1 MKGGVTE
8 ATNLIVDLRENHNLF
23 CSIVVYPVI
32 PRGEIILR
40 VIPTAAHTLEDV
52 NYTIEAFKSVRDKLE
67 SGFYRDKPIPERF
80 RSRNFN
86 LRAMRS
92 PARILFVLFT
102 LLLTVQGEPVLG
114 ARTKVIVPSCRR
126 ADPCPKRLTASA
138 SPSGCR
144 ATGVAV
150 WRLRCTASDGAN
162 GWQRCRRTNWRHEA
176 FRGWTT
182 SCGQWRGRDLRLFL
196 ELCPSAAEPLSEE
209 ERAERELILRRGR
222 RCERAGA
229 FAAADA
235 SCGCCAL
242 AETAL
247 RTAYGAGFRQGD
259 VWLIADDAEVFA
271 RYGGRSSKVPLCGL
285 SPEGTGRG
293 GVRGLFL
300 HRMRVGSKSDVKTVA
315 QRRPAD
321 RGLGMSIR
329 PGMPPRCGPMASI
342 SSWTDDPE
350 SIGRSMTFCPTAPPF
365 RPSFCRVR
373 SLCCLR
379 IGTGNAGRKG
389 LFGTV
394 AGCTVSTGE

>member
-67 SGFYRDKPIPERF
+67 SGFYRDKPIPEGF
-80 RSRNFN
+80 AQTYSGPAIAGCRSC
-86 LRAMRS
+86 S
-92 PARILFVLFT
+92 SCHPASYRCRVN
-102 LLLTVQGEPVLG
+102 PVLG
-114 ARTKVIVPSCRR
+114 ARTKVIVRPAAGR
-126 ADPCPKRLTASA
+126 PCPKRLTASA
-138 SPSGCR
+138 FPSGCHATAWRSAATMHSFRR
-144 ATGVAV
+144 ANGVAALSADELAARGV
-150 WRLRCTASDGAN
+150 PRLDDVVR
-162 GWQRCRRTNWRHEA
+162 
-176 FRGWTT
+176 
-182 SCGQWRGRDLRLFL
+182 QWRGRDLRLFL

-209 ERAERELILRRGR
+209 ERAERELILRRADAAT
-222 RCERAGA
+222 CGA

-300 HRMRVGSKSDVKTVA
+300 HRMRVGSKSDVKRLRKGG
-315 QRRPAD
+315 RRIVVWDVNSAGD
-321 RGLGMSIR
+321 AAAMRAYGVDFIV
-329 PGMPPRCGPMASI
+329 
-342 SSWTDDPE
+342 TDDPE
-350 SIGRSMTFCPTAPPF
+350 SIG
-365 RPSFCRVR
+365 
-373 SLCCLR
+373 
-379 IGTGNAGRKG
+379 GR
-389 LFGTV
+389 
-394 AGCTVSTGE
+394 